1 MPLPRVFISTD
12 LRLAA
17 EEKDDSQSLIHAL
30 LYQDKMNIVGIAATP
45 SKWNAQDGLVG
56 DIDRIIDVY
65 GLDHAKLAARSGD
78 FKTAEQL
85 KAISWQ
91 GALDTAPSQG
101 WSNPTDSSRAIIA
114 EAKKAE
120 AAGRCSTC

>member
-91 GALDTAPSQG
+91 GALDTAPSQAG
-101 WSNPTDSSRAIIA
+101 RTPPTPPAPSSPRQRRPRPR
-114 EAKKAE
+114 
-120 AAGRCSTC
+120 GRCSTC